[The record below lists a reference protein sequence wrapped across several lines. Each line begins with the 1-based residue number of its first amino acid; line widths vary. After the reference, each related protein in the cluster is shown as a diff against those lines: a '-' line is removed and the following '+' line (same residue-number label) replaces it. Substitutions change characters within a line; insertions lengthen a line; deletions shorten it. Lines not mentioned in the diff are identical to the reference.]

1 MNTRYQMLQMLRP
14 TISSRITQ
22 GWGEN
27 RACVW
32 PNGKITGTVRLCPLG
47 SRSFYQSIG
56 MKGHNGIDIS
66 TWTGEEIYHSA
77 TFPGWWRSEV
87 DSSGGIGVDVVSNE
101 PLFFKGS
108 IPPGIKDT
116 AIPHVQDGIPGFLHY
131 VKIRNWHLS
140 KAIGHEGKQV
150 TVGSV
155 IGLAGN
161 TGASSGPHLHFAPK
175 WCLKDGR
182 GEGGDNGYAGAF
194 DPTPYY
200 VHGTTAADHAT
211 YMRQQAVPL
220 SQHELKDMMAQLSTA
235 RQLLLAINKL
245 VHKI

>member
-1 MNTRYQMLQMLRP
+1 MFRP

-22 GWGEN
+22 GWAEN
-27 RACVW
+27 RACINSKGGVYGVGV
-32 PNGKITGTVRLCPLG
+32 GKKCPG
-47 SRSFYQSIG
+47 KSFYESLG
-56 MKGHNGIDIS
+56 MKGHSGVDIS

-101 PLFFKGS
+101 PLFFTMP
-108 IPPGIKDT
+108 IPTELINT
-116 AIPHVQDGIPGFLHY
+116 ALPHIQDGVPGFLHY
-131 VKIRNWHLS
+131 VKVRNWHLS
-140 KAIGHEGKQV
+140 KAVGHEGKQI

-155 IGLAGN
+155 VGLAGN

-182 GEGGDNGYAGAF
+182 GIGNGNGFAGAF

-200 VHGTTAADHAT
+200 VHGTTAADHAK
-211 YMRQQAVPL
+211 YMSEKVVPL
-220 SQHELKDMMAQLSTA
+220 SDQELKDMMEQLSTA
-235 RQLLLAINKL
+235 KRLLLSINKL
-245 VHKI
+245 VYKI